1 MMQFVDLQWWGWT
14 IQAVAS
20 LGALV
25 LMYKLT
31 FDGWD
36 DFVEALKYWLMPDII
51 SILRGEGI
59 EDFWAEAKLLW
70 FLLGTLVLSGIV
82 YFVLTKVAA

>member
-1 MMQFVDLQWWGWT
+1 MQFVDLPWWGWAMQV
-14 IQAVAS
+14 IAS

-31 FDGWD
+31 FEDKD
-36 DFVEALKYWLMPDII
+36 DFIESIKFWLIPDWI

-70 FLLGTLVLSGIV
+70 FLLGTLVISAVV
-82 YFVLTKVAA
+82 YFVLTKIAT